1 MQWNIGFV
9 NNYTTWLT
17 RRIAVI
23 YHTATYVGSK
33 SCRVNHAIFTT
44 VKVNTY
50 PLFERLPVNWG
61 QRILHFR
68 DQSNNSLCA
77 GLKFTL
83 WRIFPPNAGWH
94 HDKKVSYHVTSGLA
108 GKLFIS
114 FMPTVFDRTR
124 NNQVQ
129 VLAKSFQSLGI
140 LPWDTSDHCHRLSVS
155 FGVTFNKESD
165 IQRYKFTNK
174 HSTY

>member
-33 SCRVNHAIFTT
+33 SCRVNHGIFTT

-50 PLFERLPVNWG
+50 PLFERLAVNWE

-68 DQSNNSLCA
+68 DQSNNFLCA
-77 GLKFTL
+77 ELKFTL
-83 WRIFPPNAGWH
+83 WRIFPPDAGLQQ
-94 HDKKVSYHVTSGLA
+94 DQRVSYHIASGLA
-108 GKLFIS
+108 RKLSVS
-114 FMPTVFDRTR
+114 FLPTFFDRTL
-124 NNQVQ
+124 NHQVR
-129 VLAKSFQSLGI
+129 VLAKSFQILGI
-140 LPWDTSDHCHRLSVS
+140 FAWDVCDHWWQGVS
-155 FGVTFNKESD
+155 FLWHGL
-165 IQRYKFTNK
+165 
-174 HSTY
+174 

>member
-83 WRIFPPNAGWH
+83 WRIFPPDAGLQQDQRASYLH
-94 HDKKVSYHVTSGLA
+94 VSSLSPFCLHSLTEPGTIRLRFLPRVYIAWEFLPETFVIT
-108 GKLFIS
+108 
-114 FMPTVFDRTR
+114 DTR
-124 NNQVQ
+124 V
-129 VLAKSFQSLGI
+129 
-140 LPWDTSDHCHRLSVS
+140 SVS
-155 FGVTFNKESD
+155 FGMAFNKQSD
-165 IQRYKFTNK
+165 IQRYKFTSK